1 MGWVNAGNDLYTN
14 LQEQRF
20 LKVTDM
26 DEAKLSAIQA
36 ELKSVK
42 ALFASLERDQIA
54 LEERIAVADRSQR
67 RIGYYLCGLFILFT
81 ASIIFAGILIL

>member
-1 MGWVNAGNDLYTN
+1 
-14 LQEQRF
+14 
-20 LKVTDM
+20 M
-26 DEAKLSAIQA
+26 DEAKLSAILT

-67 RIGYYLCGLFILFT
+67 RIGYYL
-81 ASIIFAGILIL
+81 

>member
-1 MGWVNAGNDLYTN
+1 MTH
-14 LQEQRF
+14 
-20 LKVTDM
+20 M
-26 DEAKLSAIQA
+26 DEAKLSAILT

-67 RIGYYLCGLFILFT
+67 HIGYYLCGLFTLFF
-81 ASIIFAGILIL
+81 ASIIFACILIL

>member
-1 MGWVNAGNDLYTN
+1 MNAH
-14 LQEQRF
+14 
-20 LKVTDM
+20 M
-26 DEAKLSAIQA
+26 DEAKLSAILT

-67 RIGYYLCGLFILFT
+67 HIGYYLCGLFILFI
-81 ASIIFAGILIL
+81 ASIIVVCILIL

>member
-1 MGWVNAGNDLYTN
+1 MDLHLALDTISDSYTRQFFKN
-14 LQEQRF
+14 
-20 LKVTDM
+20 THM
-26 DEAKLSAIQA
+26 DEAKLSAILT

-67 RIGYYLCGLFILFT
+67 RIGYYLCGLFILFI
-81 ASIIFAGILIL
+81 ASIIFAYILIL